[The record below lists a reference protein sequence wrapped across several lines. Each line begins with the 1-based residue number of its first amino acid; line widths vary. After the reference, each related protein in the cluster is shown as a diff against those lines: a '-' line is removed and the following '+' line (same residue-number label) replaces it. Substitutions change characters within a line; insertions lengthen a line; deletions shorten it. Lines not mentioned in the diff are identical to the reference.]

1 MNEAQTRLDK
11 INPKLKECGW
21 GVVKESRILVEQNAY
36 KLTNG
41 KIGSSSSRALKV
53 DYILVYKD
61 VKLAI
66 IEAKSDE
73 KDYNEGVAQAK
84 LYAQMM
90 NIRFTYATNGD
101 KIYEIDM
108 LTGMEDEIYSYPTPE
123 ELWDNTYRELD
134 EWKEKFLLTPF
145 FTKPDKSPRYYQE
158 NAVNKVLD
166 AIAEKRNRILLTLAT
181 GTGKTFI
188 AFQIAWKLYQT
199 KWNTKGD
206 SRRPRILFLAD
217 RNILANQAQTDFG
230 GFDEKLCLRITPR
243 TFRENKNVPT
253 AQNIYFTIFST
264 LMTPEGEPSYKQY
277 DENFFDLI
285 IIDECHRGGANDES
299 RWRDI
304 LDYFSSAF
312 QLGLTATPKRTDNV
326 NTYEYFGEPV
336 YQYSLKQGIEDGFLT
351 PFRHV
356 VMKTTIDEYIYS
368 VDDDIIEGE
377 DLIDEDKVY
386 EEKDFYYGN
395 IEIVKRDEL
404 RVKEM
409 LNEIN
414 PNDKT
419 LVFCYNQSHAAKI
432 RDMINRLSNSKNPN
446 YCVRVTAND
455 GTIGENYLRQF
466 QDNENLIPTIL
477 TTSHKLSTGV
487 DARNIRNIV
496 LMRPINSMI
505 EFKQIIGRGTRIFDN
520 KLYFSILDFVKAY
533 EKYQDP
539 QWDGE
544 PICPRCNQVDCIC
557 DGNEPPRVCSKCG
570 KTPCVC
576 EKMHCNVCG
585 KTPCVCE
592 KEPCAICGEIPC
604 ECKKKKIVIKLSDN
618 REIEVSKEYM
628 FYSADGKPISTKEF
642 IEKIFGHLPQY
653 FNSKEELI
661 KIWANPL
668 SREKLLHKLE
678 IAGFGIDKLTSLQE
692 IIDAKESDLLD
703 VLEYIA
709 YSIKPIKRLDRV
721 EENRDS
727 IYSNL
732 NDNKKDF
739 VNFLV
744 DLYIKAGV
752 SQLSNNNIKDL
763 INMKYNSLEDAKK
776 SLGGI
781 NNIKEVF
788 TNFQKSLYGVNS

>member
-1 MNEAQTRLDK
+1 
-11 INPKLKECGW
+11 
-21 GVVKESRILVEQNAY
+21 
-36 KLTNG
+36 
-41 KIGSSSSRALKV
+41 
-53 DYILVYKD
+53 
-61 VKLAI
+61 
-66 IEAKSDE
+66 
-73 KDYNEGVAQAK
+73 
-84 LYAQMM
+84 
-90 NIRFTYATNGD
+90 
-101 KIYEIDM
+101 
-108 LTGMEDEIYSYPTPE
+108 
-123 ELWDNTYRELD
+123 
-134 EWKEKFLLTPF
+134 
-145 FTKPDKSPRYYQE
+145 
-158 NAVNKVLD
+158 
-166 AIAEKRNRILLTLAT
+166 
-181 GTGKTFI
+181 
-188 AFQIAWKLYQT
+188 
-199 KWNTKGD
+199 
-206 SRRPRILFLAD
+206 
-217 RNILANQAQTDFG
+217 
-230 GFDEKLCLRITPR
+230 
-243 TFRENKNVPT
+243 
-253 AQNIYFTIFST
+253 
-264 LMTPEGEPSYKQY
+264 
-277 DENFFDLI
+277 
-285 IIDECHRGGANDES
+285 
-299 RWRDI
+299 
-304 LDYFSSAF
+304 
-312 QLGLTATPKRTDNV
+312 
-326 NTYEYFGEPV
+326 
-336 YQYSLKQGIEDGFLT
+336 
-351 PFRHV
+351 
-356 VMKTTIDEYIYS
+356 
-368 VDDDIIEGE
+368 
-377 DLIDEDKVY
+377 
-386 EEKDFYYGN
+386 
-395 IEIVKRDEL
+395 
-404 RVKEM
+404 
-409 LNEIN
+409 
-414 PNDKT
+414 
-419 LVFCYNQSHAAKI
+419 
-432 RDMINRLSNSKNPN
+432 
-446 YCVRVTAND
+446 
-455 GTIGENYLRQF
+455 
-466 QDNENLIPTIL
+466 
-477 TTSHKLSTGV
+477 
-487 DARNIRNIV
+487 
-496 LMRPINSMI
+496 MRPINSMI

-570 KTPCVC
+570 QKPCVC

-661 KIWANPL
+661 KIWANPKT
-668 SREKLLHKLE
+668 REELLHKLE
-678 IAGFGIDKLTSLQE
+678 IAGFGVDKLTSLQE

-739 VNFLV
+739 VDFLV

-788 TNFQKSLYGVNS
+788 TNFQKSLYGDNN